1 MSRLI
6 ALRMSTDKKMI
17 HFSELGIVGVL
28 INSKKYQWDK
38 ENCQTRTRTI
48 IQFSEEKTNE
58 LIKTLYV
65 FLVNGGKL
73 QKTMED
79 LSLSMSGLDVSN

>member
-1 MSRLI
+1 MV
-6 ALRMSTDKKMI
+6 KQ
-17 HFSELGIVGVL
+17 ELGPL
-28 INSKKYQWDK
+28 YNL
-38 ENCQTRTRTI
+38 
-48 IQFSEEKTNE
+48 SEAKTNE

-79 LSLSMSGLDVSN
+79 LSLSMSGLMYRVNKLESLLKKDLRDSSQSYQLLLILDSLIALGELKI